1 MEIYEREKQIK
12 RLQKN
17 LSSIRKIAGWSMEEL
32 GDRIGAQ
39 KQTISNLENGKTKMS
54 FTQYIAI
61 RSILDCE
68 IEERFEQD
76 KEDILGRAMELLF
89 APDLDE
95 ENESKLSAALAAVAT
110 TVAGKL
116 DSKVIKN
123 TFKIMLGSHLGALVG
138 GIPGAVAGGFVAT
151 KGSSW
156 LKELMKKK
164 EK

>member
-1 MEIYEREKQIK
+1 MENYEREKQIK

-68 IEERFEQD
+68 IEERIEKD
-76 KEDILGRAMELLF
+76 KEDILGRAVELLF
-89 APDLDE
+89 SSDLDE
-95 ENESKLSAALAAVAT
+95 ENESRLSDILATVAT
-110 TVAGKL
+110 NVAGKL
-116 DSKVIKN
+116 DKSVIKN
-123 TFKIMLGSHLGALVG
+123 TFKIMLGAHLGAFVG
-138 GIPGAVAGGFVAT
+138 GIPGAAVGVVAAT

-156 LKELMKKK
+156 LKDILKKK
-164 EK
+164 N